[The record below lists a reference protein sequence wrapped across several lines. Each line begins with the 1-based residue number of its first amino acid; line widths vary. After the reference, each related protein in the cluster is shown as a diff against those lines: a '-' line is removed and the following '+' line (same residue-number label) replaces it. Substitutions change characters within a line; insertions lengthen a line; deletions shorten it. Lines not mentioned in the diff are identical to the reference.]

1 MTNTV
6 IAPDPETVAAPPTE
20 APVRRQRFHIEWR
33 TPNALFV
40 VLLVVLGVLIAIPF
54 YYLIRSAFQVDIGPN
69 QGAATVQNFK
79 DIVRGNDDLWRLAL
93 NSLIFAAGSAMLSM
107 PIGTLLAWIV
117 ERTNTPGRSFAF
129 VAAYAGLAVPGVISV
144 IGWILLLGPQN
155 GILNVWTEHIFGLH
169 SPPFNLYS
177 MHGMI
182 LVHGLQSVPVVF
194 LLMVGPFRSSDA
206 SMQEAAAMSGAPPLA
221 TFLRVTSRLAKP
233 TVLAVLLLNVVTSL
247 ESFETPALIG
257 IPGGV
262 KVLTT
267 QVYLNISA
275 ALQPR
280 YGLSAA
286 YGLVLIA
293 FVSIALW
300 YYTHTTRQAGK
311 FVTVSGKGV
320 RPKLVE
326 LGRWRWLTCALVI
339 ILPIILLL
347 PLIVMLWASLMPTY
361 RSPSW
366 SALKAITFDNFSEL
380 LSNHDI
386 YVSFL
391 NSVEVGVGAAIASVL
406 LSAMAAWVVTR
417 TSIRF
422 RSALEYVVTAP
433 LVFPGVVLGVAL
445 LQAYLNLPIPV
456 YGTLWILVIAF
467 CVKYIPYGMRFA
479 SPALLQIG
487 RELEEAASMSGA
499 GWFRTFYKVV
509 LPLMAAS
516 LTGAFLYI
524 FLLSMKELSV
534 ALLLYT
540 PGTQLMSVQIYNLW
554 TQGEISQ
561 LSAFGVVVTVALML
575 LALAFRRLTARFG
588 LRQVA

>member
-1 MTNTV
+1 
-6 IAPDPETVAAPPTE
+6 
-20 APVRRQRFHIEWR
+20 
-33 TPNALFV
+33 
-40 VLLVVLGVLIAIPF
+40 
-54 YYLIRSAFQVDIGPN
+54 
-69 QGAATVQNFK
+69 
-79 DIVRGNDDLWRLAL
+79 
-93 NSLIFAAGSAMLSM
+93 
-107 PIGTLLAWIV
+107 
-117 ERTNTPGRSFAF
+117 
-129 VAAYAGLAVPGVISV
+129 
-144 IGWILLLGPQN
+144 
-155 GILNVWTEHIFGLH
+155 
-169 SPPFNLYS
+169 
-177 MHGMI
+177 
-182 LVHGLQSVPVVF
+182 
-194 LLMVGPFRSSDA
+194 MVGAQGDH
-206 SMQEAAAMSGAPPLA
+206 L
-221 TFLRVTSRLAKP
+221 
-233 TVLAVLLLNVVTSL
+233 
-247 ESFETPALIG
+247 
-257 IPGGV
+257 
-262 KVLTT
+262 
-267 QVYLNISA
+267 
-275 ALQPR
+275 
-280 YGLSAA
+280 
-286 YGLVLIA
+286 
-293 FVSIALW
+293 
-300 YYTHTTRQAGK
+300 H
-311 FVTVSGKGV
+311 
-320 RPKLVE
+320 
-326 LGRWRWLTCALVI
+326 
-339 ILPIILLL
+339 
-347 PLIVMLWASLMPTY
+347 
-361 RSPSW
+361 
-366 SALKAITFDNFSEL
+366 NFSEL

-391 NSVEVGVGAAIASVL
+391 NSVEVGVGAAVASVL